1 MNKKKVRIGI
11 DINDV
16 IRDFLGQL
24 EYTYNK
30 YIVEKQEYESVGE
43 LKVINHDELRE
54 TDDRYVNIDKN
65 PVKTFNLI
73 EYFPF
78 ESVEQLNKF
87 MYQEAALEI
96 FGHADELHKNI
107 INQLNLFIMDMKDLY
122 GHEIILIS
130 REVMTAIPS
139 TLFFL
144 SKTSCKCETIKFVK
158 TYEDQWKDVDIL
170 ITANPSVLN
179 TRPGDKISVKV
190 KTSYNENVNADYEIK
205 TLFEFMLDDSLRQKI
220 ITTKLTNYEVL

>member
-1 MNKKKVRIGI
+1 MKIGI

-16 IRDFLGQL
+16 LRDFIGQF

-30 YIVEKQEYESVGE
+30 YIVDRPETESGSE

-54 TDDRYVNIDKN
+54 TDDRYVNTTKN
-65 PVKTFNLI
+65 PVKSFNLI

-78 ESVEQLNKF
+78 ESVEIMNKF
-87 MYQEAALEI
+87 LYQEAALEI
-96 FGHADELHKNI
+96 FGHADELHQNL
-107 INQLNLFIMDMKDLY
+107 INQLNMFIMDMKDLY
-122 GHEIILIS
+122 GHEVILTS

-144 SKTSCKCETIKFVK
+144 SKTSCKCETIKFVQA
-158 TYEDQWKDVDIL
+158 YEDQWKDVDIL
-170 ITANPSVLN
+170 ITANPTVLN
-179 TRPGDKISVKV
+179 TRPADKISVKV
-190 KTSYNENVNADYEIK
+190 KTTYNENVNADYEIK
-205 TLFEFMLDDSLRQKI
+205 TLFEFMLDDSLREKI